1 MTETFDVNA
10 EAGADQ
16 LVRLTA
22 LQMAERLRA
31 GTTTSVELVQAHLDR
46 IAEFDG
52 DPRADAAQDRGVR
65 AYLHVN
71 AEEALA
77 VAAEVDAIRA
87 AGGAEAEALHPL
99 AGVPVAIKD
108 NIVTVGQPTTA
119 ASRMLDGWMSPYDA
133 TVIERI
139 RAARLPI
146 LGKTNMDEFAM
157 GGSTEYSAFGVTRNP
172 WDLDRV
178 PGGSGGGSA
187 AAVAAFLAPFALGSD
202 TGGSI
207 REPAAFTGTVGVKP
221 TYGAVSRFGVI
232 AMASSLD
239 QVGPAARTVADA
251 AALQQVIAG
260 HDERDST
267 SLPEEPADLGAAA
280 ARGNLSGLRIGVIA
294 DRREDGYH
302 PGVKAAFDAD
312 VAALREAGAEI
323 VEVSCPHFHAALG
336 AYYLIMPSEVSSN
349 LARFDGVRY
358 GNRVVPAGGGT
369 IEQVMGATRAAGFGP
384 EVKRRIILGTYAL
397 SAGYYDAYY
406 GSAQKVRTLVQQDFA
421 AAFEQVDV
429 LLSPTAPGT
438 AFALGE
444 QTKDPVTMYLNDYAT
459 IPANLAG
466 VPGISVPGG
475 LVDGL
480 PYGLQFTAPARE
492 DARLYEVGAAV
503 EALVTRRGGSPVW
516 AQAPELEKGAQ
527 RRTGA
532 ERATTTD
539 GGAA

>member
-1 MTETFDVNA
+1 MSETFDVHA
-10 EAGADQ
+10 PIEADG

-46 IAEFDG
+46 IAAVDG
-52 DPRADAAQDRGVR
+52 DPRQDADADAGVR

-71 AEEALA
+71 TDEALA

-99 AGVPVAIKD
+99 AGVPVALKD

-133 TVIERI
+133 HVVERI

-157 GGSTEYSAFGVTRNP
+157 GGSTEHSAFGVTRNP
-172 WDLDRV
+172 WDGQRV

-187 AAVAAFLAPFALGSD
+187 AAVAAFCAPFALGSD

-221 TYGAVSRFGVI
+221 TYGAVSRYGVI

-251 AALQQVIAG
+251 AALQQVIGG
-260 HDERDST
+260 HDVRDST
-267 SLPEEPADLGAAA
+267 SLPEEQADLVAAA
-280 ARGNLSGLRIGVIA
+280 AGRDLAGLRVGVVTDLDA
-294 DRREDGYH
+294 EGLH
-302 PGVKAAFDAD
+302 PGVKEAFDRDVRALAD
-312 VAALREAGAEI
+312 AGAEI
-323 VEVSCPHFHAALG
+323 VEVSCPHFSAALG

-349 LARFDGVRY
+349 LARYDGVRY
-358 GNRVVPAGGGT
+358 GNRVVPDGGGT
-369 IEQVMGATRAAGFGP
+369 IEQVMGATRAAGFGD

-429 LLSPTAPGT
+429 LLTPTAPIP
-438 AFALGE
+438 AFRLGE
-444 QTKDPVTMYLNDYAT
+444 QTKDPVTMYLNDLFT

-480 PYGLQFTAPARE
+480 PYGLQFMAPARE

-503 EALVTRRGGSPVW
+503 ERLVTERQGHPVW
-516 AQAPELEKGAQ
+516 AQAPDLQK
-527 RRTGA
+527 GA
-532 ERATTTD
+532 ERAAATPA
-539 GGAA
+539 GGSK

>member
-1 MTETFDVNA
+1 MTQTFDATA
-10 EAGADQ
+10 ELAADQ

-52 DPRADAAQDRGVR
+52 DPRADAAADRGVR

-99 AGVPVAIKD
+99 AGVPVAVKD
-108 NIVTVGQPTTA
+108 NIVTQGQPTTA

-133 TVIERI
+133 TVVTRLRE
-139 RAARLPI
+139 ARLPI
-146 LGKTNMDEFAM
+146 LGKTNLDEFAM
-157 GGSTEYSAFGVTRNP
+157 GGSTEHSAFGITRNP

-202 TGGSI
+202 TGGSV

-221 TYGAVSRFGVI
+221 TYGAVSRYGLI

-239 QVGPAARTVADA
+239 QIGPAARTVADA
-251 AALQQVIAG
+251 AALQQVIGG
-260 HDERDST
+260 HDPQDST
-267 SLPEEPADLGAAA
+267 SLAEEQADLAAA
-280 ARGNLSGLRIGVIA
+280 ARGRDLAGLRVGVVTDLPA
-294 DRREDGYH
+294 DAFH
-302 PGVKAAFDAD
+302 PGIRAAFDEH
-312 VAALREAGAEI
+312 VAALREAGAQI
-323 VEVSCPHFHAALG
+323 VEVSCPSFDAALG
-336 AYYLIMPSEVSSN
+336 AYYLIMPSEASSN

-358 GNRVVPAGGGT
+358 GHRVVPDGGGT
-369 IEQVMGATRAAGFGP
+369 IEQVMGATRAAGFGD

-429 LLSPTAPGT
+429 LLTPTAPIP
-438 AFALGE
+438 AFRLGE
-444 QTKDPVTMYLNDYAT
+444 QTKDPVTMYLNDLFT

-480 PYGLQFTAPARE
+480 PYGLQFMAPARE

-503 EALVTRRGGSPVW
+503 ERLVTERQGHPVW
-516 AQAPELEKGAQ
+516 AQAPDLQK
-527 RRTGA
+527 GA
-532 ERATTTD
+532 ERAAATPA
-539 GGAA
+539 GGSK